1 MPSPLDTADLRRW
14 NMLVLGI
21 TSPEGEKT
29 YVAAAFPSACGK
41 TNMAMMIPTLPG
53 WTVETVGDD
62 IAWMKFDDAGQLR
75 AINPE
80 AGFFGVA
87 PGTGF
92 DSNPNAMAAIE
103 RDTVFTNCA
112 YVDGDVWWEGMTETA
127 PTRAIDWQGQ
137 EWTPDSGRKAA
148 HPNARFTVRADQ
160 APCIADDWEDPRG
173 VVIDAI
179 LMGGRRASVVPLVRE
194 ALDWQHGVFL
204 GATMSSEQTAA
215 AEGAVGSLRFD
226 PFAMLPFCGYHVA
239 DYFAHWLRTGE
250 RAGATLP
257 TLFYVNWFR
266 KDEDGRF
273 MWPGFGDNIRVL
285 DWVVRRLDGAVDA
298 VDTPIGRLP
307 RAEDLDTKGLSIDAA
322 TLEQLVTVD
331 LHAVAQ
337 ELPQLRAHLE
347 GIDHL
352 PAELMQQLEALEAA
366 TR

>member
-1 MPSPLDTADLRRW
+1 MLRPA
-14 NMLVLGI
+14 L
-21 TSPEGEKT
+21 S
-29 YVAAAFPSACGK
+29 
-41 TNMAMMIPTLPG
+41 G
-53 WTVETVGDD
+53 WKVETVGDD
-62 IAWMKFDDAGQLR
+62 IAWMKFDEQGRLR

-87 PGTGF
+87 PGTGY

-112 YVDGDVWWEGMTETA
+112 YVDGDVWWEGMTADA
-127 PTRAIDWQGQ
+127 PASAIDWQG
-137 EWTPDSGRKAA
+137 EAWTPDSGRTAA

-160 APCIADDWEDPRG
+160 APCIADEWEDPRG
-173 VVIDAI
+173 VVVDAI

-194 ALDWQHGVFL
+194 ALSWEQGVFM

-215 AEGAVGSLRFD
+215 AEGAVGALRFD

-250 RAGATLP
+250 REGVTLP
-257 TLFYVNWFR
+257 AIYYVNWFR

-285 DWVVRRLDGAVDA
+285 DWIVRRLEGSVDA
-298 VDTPIGRLP
+298 IETPLGSLP
-307 RAEDLDTKGLSIDAA
+307 RPQDLDTEGLSIDEA
-322 TLEQLVTVD
+322 TLEQLLTVD
-331 LHAVAQ
+331 EAAVAQ

-352 PAELMQQLEALEAA
+352 PAQLTAQLEQLEQAVA
-366 TR
+366 R